1 MAREY
6 ATDVS
11 AEATAPE
18 EVTSTREYATA
29 PKMTAGDV
37 LERATALPKAIIQGV
52 GKLTGQSM
60 TMEPTEPVS
69 KSYGERGAEAA
80 TATGLGGAMGLVL
93 PKALQMVPNP
103 AIQTAGR
110 AMELVP
116 PSQRFLGGAFGGGL
130 SSLAGQTAEAYGAP
144 TAVKLPAEVISA
156 GLGDLV
162 GQKLTTA
169 ASNLAK
175 SFYYGAKGNLPL
187 ATSYFT
193 GAFGQP
199 MEERL
204 AAAAARQRQAFGK
217 PTGAIPGETET
228 KFQQATQEELKKQY
242 GYGKTTDVY
251 APETGTE
258 VMVPGTDMRVPA
270 KGIKPQTLKPTGETV
285 TKELPKDA
293 NGKEVPV
300 SEALRNE
307 FYTGV
312 NQIISKVAPEQRFSA
327 SPEYAQFLTN
337 LEPLV
342 AKGSSAG
349 GISRADFNSLK
360 QALGTDMGSMASR
373 KQYAETVDNLIRKWQ
388 GKLNA
393 EGKAA
398 IDADTAKNIR
408 GQLRESFGLW
418 SERNGLGTPEKNYR
432 AAYTAEKTAQAKDN
446 IPYVISH
453 YGDKP
458 EADKMALQISKDPEL
473 KAELDKALRQ
483 QLANTPT
490 EKLTEEFKRIDKLVV
505 RAGLSNPK
513 EMAEYRRLVNQIEAI
528 KKQGK
533 DATPYLERLKAGVL
547 RSAAIA
553 GAAQVP
559 SEVNNLQGNK

>member
-6 ATDVS
+6 ATDVAP
-11 AEATAPE
+11 AEDTQPTA
-18 EVTSTREYATA
+18 STREYATA

-37 LERATALPKAIIQGV
+37 LERATALPKAVIQGV

-69 KSYGERGAEAA
+69 KSYGERGVEAA
-80 TATGLGGAMGLVL
+80 ASTGLGAGMGLAL
-93 PKALQMVPNP
+93 PKVLQMVPNP
-103 AIQTAGR
+103 AVQTAGR
-110 AMELVP
+110 AMELIP
-116 PSQRFLGGAFGGGL
+116 PSARALGGATGGGL

-144 TAVKLPAEVISA
+144 TAVKLPLEVLSA
-156 GLGDLV
+156 GLGDIV

-175 SFYYGAKGNLPL
+175 SVYYGGKGNFPL
-187 ATSYFT
+187 AASYFT
-193 GAFGQP
+193 GAFGEP
-199 MEERL
+199 MEERVK
-204 AAAAARQRQAFGK
+204 AAATRQKQIFGK
-217 PTGAIPGETET
+217 PTETTPGETGN
-228 KFQQATQEELKKQY
+228 KFQTETQDALKKQY

-258 VMVPGTDMRVPA
+258 VMAPGTNMNVPA
-270 KGIKPQTLKPTGETV
+270 KGIKPATLKPTGETV
-285 TKELPKDA
+285 VKELPKDA
-293 NGKEVPV
+293 NGNEVPV
-300 SEALRNE
+300 SQALRND

-312 NQIISKVAPEQRFSA
+312 NQIITKVAPEQRFSA

-342 AKGSSAG
+342 AKGASAG

-408 GQLRESFGLW
+408 TQLRDNFSLW

-432 AAYTAEKTAQAKDN
+432 AAYTAEKNAQAKDN

-458 EADKMALQISKDPEL
+458 EADKMALQIAKDPDL

-490 EKLTEEFKRIDKLVV
+490 EKLTDEFKRIDKLVV

-513 EMAEYRRLVNQIEAI
+513 EMAEYRRLVNQIDAI
-528 KKQGK
+528 KRQGK
-533 DATPYLERLKAGVL
+533 DATPYLERLKTGII
-547 RSAAIA
+547 RSSAIA
-553 GAAQVP
+553 GAAQIP
-559 SEVNNLQGNK
+559 SEVSKFTGEQ

>member
-1 MAREY
+1 MADWED
-6 ATDVS
+6 APSSSVTVQS
-11 AEATAPE
+11 AGDGWEDAP
-18 EVTSTREYATA
+18 SS
-29 PKMTAGDV
+29 KMTVGEV
-37 LERATALPKAIIQGV
+37 VKRATALPKAVIQGV
-52 GKLTGQSM
+52 GKLTGQDVS
-60 TMEPTEPVS
+60 MEPTEPVQRT
-69 KSYGERGAEAA
+69 YGEQGTNVAA
-80 TATGLGGAMGLVL
+80 STGLGAGMGYIL

-110 AMELVP
+110 AMELIP
-116 PSQRFLGGAFGGGL
+116 PSQRVLGGAMGGGL

-144 TAVKLPAEVISA
+144 TAIKLPAEVISA

-175 SFYYGAKGNLPL
+175 SAYYGGKGNFPL
-187 ATSYFT
+187 AASYFT

-204 AAAAARQRQAFGK
+204 AAAAARQRQIFGK
-217 PTGAIPGETET
+217 PNAEAVAGETAD
-228 KFQQATQEELKKQY
+228 KFQRQTQDALKAQY

-258 VMVPGTDMRVPA
+258 LMVPGTDMSVPA
-270 KGIKPQTLKPTGETV
+270 KGIKPATLKPTGEVV
-285 TKELPKDA
+285 TKELPKDSFG
-293 NGKEVPV
+293 NEVPV
-300 SEALRNE
+300 SQALRE
-307 FYTGV
+307 DFYKGV
-312 NQIISKVAPEQRFSA
+312 NQIISKVTPEQRFST
-327 SPEYAQFLTN
+327 SPEYNRFINN

-342 AKGSSAG
+342 AKGADAG

-373 KQYAETVDNLIRKWQ
+373 REYAQTVDNLIRKWQ
-388 GKLNA
+388 GKLNS

-408 GQLRESFGLW
+408 SQLRDNFGLW

-432 AAYTAEKTAQAKDN
+432 AAYTAEKTAQAKDD

-458 EADKMALQISKDPEL
+458 AADKMALQISKDPEL
-473 KAELDKALRQ
+473 KGELNKALRQ

-490 EKLTEEFKRIDKLVV
+490 DKLVEEFKRIDKLVV

-513 EMAEYRRLVNQIEAI
+513 EMAEYRRMINQIDAI

-533 DATPYLERLKAGVL
+533 DATPYLERLKAGVI

-553 GAAQVP
+553 GAAQIP
-559 SEVNNLQGNK
+559 NEVSKVQGQ

>member
-6 ATDVS
+6 APEV
-11 AEATAPE
+11 ATEDLASTE
-18 EVTSTREYATA
+18 STSKREYAPA

-37 LERATALPKAIIQGV
+37 LERATALPKAVIQGV

-60 TMEPTEPVS
+60 TMEPTEPVQ
-69 KSYGERGAEAA
+69 KSYGERGIEAA
-80 TATGLGGAMGLVL
+80 ASTGLGATMGLVL

-110 AMELVP
+110 AMELIP
-116 PSQRFLGGAFGGGL
+116 PSQRMLGGATGGGL
-130 SSLAGQTAEAYGAP
+130 SSLASQTAESYGAP
-144 TAVKLPAEVISA
+144 TAVKLPLEVLSA
-156 GLGDLV
+156 GIGDIV

-169 ASNLAK
+169 AGNLAK

-204 AAAAARQRQAFGK
+204 KAASTLQRQIFGK
-217 PTGAIPGETET
+217 PTPETVAGETT
-228 KFQQATQEELKKQY
+228 DKFQREAQDALKKQY

-270 KGIKPQTLKPTGETV
+270 KGIQPATLKPTGETV
-285 TKELPKDA
+285 TKSLPKDA
-293 NGKEVPV
+293 NGNEVPV
-300 SEALRNE
+300 SQALRE
-307 FYTGV
+307 DFYNGV
-312 NQIISKVAPEQRFSA
+312 NQVISKVAPEQRFSS
-327 SPEYAQFLTN
+327 SPEYAQFLAD

-342 AKGSSAG
+342 AKGSAAG
-349 GISRADFNSLK
+349 GISRGDLNSLK
-360 QALGTDMGSMASR
+360 QALGTDMGSMGSR
-373 KQYAETVDNLIRKWQ
+373 QQYAQTVDNLIRKWQ
-388 GKLNA
+388 GKPNQT
-393 EGKAA
+393 GMSA
-398 IDADTAKNIR
+398 IDSETAGNIR
-408 GQLRESFGLW
+408 KQLRENFGLW

-432 AAYTAEKTAQAKDN
+432 AAYTAEKNAQAKDN

-458 EADKMALQISKDPEL
+458 QADKMAMQIAKDPEL
-473 KAELDKALRQ
+473 KSELNKALRQ

-490 EKLTEEFKRIDKLVV
+490 EKLVEEFKRIDKLVV

-513 EMAEYRRLVNQIEAI
+513 EMAEYRRLVNQIDAI

-533 DATPYLERLKAGVL
+533 DATPYLERLKAGVI

-553 GAAQVP
+553 GAAQIP
-559 SEVNNLQGNK
+559 SEVSKLQGQ

>member
-1 MAREY
+1 MADWED
-6 ATDVS
+6 APSSSVTVES
-11 AEATAPE
+11 AGDGWEDAP
-18 EVTSTREYATA
+18 A
-29 PKMTAGDV
+29 PKMTIGNV
-37 LERATALPKAIIQGV
+37 LERATALPKAVIQGI
-52 GKLTGQSM
+52 GKRTGQSM

-69 KSYGERGAEAA
+69 KSYGERATEAGASSV
-80 TATGLGGAMGLVL
+80 LGGAMGLAL

-116 PSQRFLGGAFGGGL
+116 PSQRFLGGFTGGGL
-130 SSLAGQTAEAYGAP
+130 SSLASQTAEAYGAP

-175 SFYYGAKGNLPL
+175 SVYYGGKGNFPL
-187 ATSYFT
+187 AASYFT

-204 AAAAARQRQAFGK
+204 AAAAARQKQVFGK
-217 PTGAIPGETET
+217 PNAEVVAGETT
-228 KFQQATQEELKKQY
+228 DKFQRETQDALKRQY

-258 VMVPGTDMRVPA
+258 VMVPGTNMNVPA
-270 KGIKPQTLKPTGETV
+270 KGIKPATLKPTGEVV

-293 NGKEVPV
+293 SGKEVPV
-300 SEALRNE
+300 SQALRDE
-307 FYTGV
+307 FYNGV
-312 NQIISKVAPEQRFSA
+312 NQIITKVPPEQRFSA
-327 SPEYAQFLTN
+327 SPEYAKFLSD

-342 AKGSSAG
+342 ARGSAAG
-349 GISRADFNSLK
+349 GISRGDLNSLK
-360 QALGTDMGSMASR
+360 QALGTDMGSVASR
-373 KQYAETVDNLIRKWQ
+373 QQYAQTVDNLIRKWQ

-393 EGKAA
+393 EGQAA
-398 IDADTAKNIR
+398 IDADVARSIR
-408 GQLRESFGLW
+408 QNLRDNFGLW

-458 EADKMALQISKDPEL
+458 AADKMALQIAKDPEL
-473 KAELDKALRQ
+473 KSELNKALRQ

-490 EKLTEEFKRIDKLVV
+490 EKLVDEFKRIDKLVV
-505 RAGLSNPK
+505 RAGLSNPQ
-513 EMAEYRRLVNQIEAI
+513 EMAEYRRLVNQIDAI

-533 DATPYLERLKAGVL
+533 DATPYLERLKAGVI

-553 GAAQVP
+553 GAAQIP
-559 SEVNNLQGNK
+559 NEVSKLKGQ

>member
-1 MAREY
+1 MADWED
-6 ATDVS
+6 APSSSVTVES
-11 AEATAPE
+11 AKDGWEDAP
-18 EVTSTREYATA
+18 A
-29 PKMTAGDV
+29 PKMTIGNV
-37 LERATALPKAIIQGV
+37 LERATALPKAVIQGV

-69 KSYGERGAEAA
+69 KPYGERGAEAL
-80 TATGLGGAMGLVL
+80 TASGLGGAMGLAL

-110 AMELVP
+110 AMELIP
-116 PSQRFLGGAFGGGL
+116 PSQRFLGGFTGGGL
-130 SSLAGQTAEAYGAP
+130 SSLASQTAEAYGAP

-175 SFYYGAKGNLPL
+175 SVYYGGKGNFPL
-187 ATSYFT
+187 AASYFT

-204 AAAAARQRQAFGK
+204 AAAAARQKQVFGK
-217 PTGAIPGETET
+217 PNAEVVAGETT
-228 KFQQATQEELKKQY
+228 DKFQRETQDALKKQY

-258 VMVPGTDMRVPA
+258 VMVPGTNMNVPA
-270 KGIKPQTLKPTGETV
+270 KGIKPATLKPTGEVV

-300 SEALRNE
+300 SQALRDE
-307 FYTGV
+307 FYNGV
-312 NQIISKVAPEQRFSA
+312 NQIITKVAPEQRFSA
-327 SPEYAQFLTN
+327 SPEYAKFLAD

-342 AKGSSAG
+342 ARGSAAG
-349 GISRADFNSLK
+349 GISRGDLNSLK
-360 QALGTDMGSMASR
+360 QALGTDMGSVASR
-373 KQYAETVDNLIRKWQ
+373 QQYAQTVDNLIRKWQ

-393 EGKAA
+393 EGQAA
-398 IDADTAKNIR
+398 IDADVARSIR
-408 GQLRESFGLW
+408 QNLRDNFGLW

-458 EADKMALQISKDPEL
+458 AADKMALQIAKDPEL
-473 KAELDKALRQ
+473 KSELNKALRQ

-490 EKLTEEFKRIDKLVV
+490 EKLVDEFKRIDKLVV
-505 RAGLSNPK
+505 RAGLSNPQ
-513 EMAEYRRLVNQIEAI
+513 EMAEYRRLVNQIDAI

-533 DATPYLERLKAGVL
+533 DATPYLERLKAGVI

-553 GAAQVP
+553 GAAQIP
-559 SEVNNLQGNK
+559 SEVSKLKGQ

>member
-6 ATDVS
+6 ATEVATEDVAP
-11 AEATAPE
+11 AET
-18 EVTSTREYATA
+18 TSTREYAPA
-29 PKMTAGDV
+29 PKMTFGDV
-37 LERATALPKAIIQGV
+37 VERATALPKAVIQGV
-52 GKLTGQSM
+52 GRLTGQSM
-60 TMEPTEPVS
+60 TTEPTEPIQR
-69 KSYGERGAEAA
+69 SYGEQGTNVAA
-80 TATGLGGAMGLVL
+80 ATGLGAGMGYIL

-110 AMELVP
+110 AMELIP
-116 PSQRFLGGAFGGGL
+116 PSQRMLGGGFGGGL
-130 SSLAGQTAEAYGAP
+130 SSLAGQTAETYGAP
-144 TAVKLPAEVISA
+144 TAVKLPLEVLSA
-156 GLGDLV
+156 GIGDIV

-175 SFYYGAKGNLPL
+175 AAYYGGRGNLPL

-204 AAAAARQRQAFGK
+204 AAATARQRQIFGK
-217 PTGAIPGETET
+217 PSPETVAGETT
-228 KFQQATQEELKKQY
+228 DKFQREVQDTLKKQY

-251 APETGTE
+251 APQTGTE

-270 KGIKPQTLKPTGETV
+270 KGIQPATLKPTGETV
-285 TKELPKDA
+285 TKSLPKDTFG
-293 NGKEVPV
+293 NEVPV
-300 SEALRNE
+300 SQALRE
-307 FYTGV
+307 DFYNGV
-312 NQIISKVAPEQRFSA
+312 NQIITKVAPEQRFST
-327 SPEYAQFLTN
+327 SPEYVKFIAD

-342 AKGSSAG
+342 AKGSAAG
-349 GISRADFNSLK
+349 GISRGDFNSLK
-360 QALGTDMGSMASR
+360 QALGTDMGSIASR
-373 KQYAETVDNLIRKWQ
+373 QEYAQTVDNLIRKWQ
-388 GKLNA
+388 GKPNQT
-393 EGKAA
+393 GVGA
-398 IDADTAKNIR
+398 IDADVAKNIR
-408 GQLRESFGLW
+408 QKLRDNFGLW

-458 EADKMALQISKDPEL
+458 QADKMALQISKDPEL
-473 KAELDKALRQ
+473 KAELNKALRQ

-490 EKLTEEFKRIDKLVV
+490 EKLVEEFKRIDKLVV
-505 RAGLSNPK
+505 RAGLSNPQ
-513 EMAEYRRLVNQIEAI
+513 EMAQYRRLVSQIDAI

-533 DATPYLERLKAGVL
+533 DATPYLERLKAGVI

-553 GAAQVP
+553 GAAQIP
-559 SEVNNLQGNK
+559 SEVSKLQGQ

>member
-1 MAREY
+1 MADWED
-6 ATDVS
+6 APSSSVTVES
-11 AEATAPE
+11 AGDGWEDAP
-18 EVTSTREYATA
+18 A
-29 PKMTAGDV
+29 PKITIGNV
-37 LERATALPKAIIQGV
+37 LERATALPKAVIQGI
-52 GKLTGQSM
+52 GKRTGQSM

-69 KSYGERGAEAA
+69 KSYGERATEAGASSV
-80 TATGLGGAMGLVL
+80 LGGAMGLAL

-116 PSQRFLGGAFGGGL
+116 PSQRFLGGFTGGGL
-130 SSLAGQTAEAYGAP
+130 SSLASQTAEAYGAP

-175 SFYYGAKGNLPL
+175 SVYYGGKGNFPL
-187 ATSYFT
+187 AASYFT

-204 AAAAARQRQAFGK
+204 AAAAARQKQVFGK
-217 PTGAIPGETET
+217 PNAEVVAGETT
-228 KFQQATQEELKKQY
+228 DKFQRETQDALKKQY

-251 APETGTE
+251 APETGTD
-258 VMVPGTDMRVPA
+258 VMVPGTNMNVPA
-270 KGIKPQTLKPTGETV
+270 KGIKPATLKPTGEVV

-300 SEALRNE
+300 SQALRDE
-307 FYTGV
+307 FYNGV
-312 NQIISKVAPEQRFSA
+312 NQIITKVPPEQRFSA
-327 SPEYAQFLTN
+327 SPEYAKFLAD

-342 AKGSSAG
+342 ARGSAAG
-349 GISRADFNSLK
+349 GISRGDLNSLK
-360 QALGTDMGSMASR
+360 QALGTDMGSVASR
-373 KQYAETVDNLIRKWQ
+373 QQYAQTVDNLIRKWQ

-393 EGKAA
+393 EGQAA
-398 IDADTAKNIR
+398 IDADVARSIR
-408 GQLRESFGLW
+408 QNLRDNFGLW

-458 EADKMALQISKDPEL
+458 AADKMALQIAKDPEL
-473 KAELDKALRQ
+473 KSELNKALRQ

-490 EKLTEEFKRIDKLVV
+490 EKLVDEFKRIDKLVV
-505 RAGLSNPK
+505 RAGLSNPQ
-513 EMAEYRRLVNQIEAI
+513 EMAEYRRLVNQIDAI

-533 DATPYLERLKAGVL
+533 DATPYLERLKAGVI

-553 GAAQVP
+553 GAAQIP
-559 SEVNNLQGNK
+559 NEVSKLKGQ

>member
-6 ATDVS
+6 ATEVPAETTS
-11 AEATAPE
+11 AEEP
-18 EVTSTREYATA
+18 VSKREYASS
-29 PKMTAGDV
+29 PKMTVGDV
-37 LERATALPKAIIQGV
+37 LERATALPKAVIQGV

-69 KSYGERGAEAA
+69 KSYGERGTEAGIS
-80 TATGLGGAMGLVL
+80 TGLGAGMGYIL
-93 PKALQMVPNP
+93 PKALQAVPNP
-103 AIQTAGR
+103 ALQTAGR
-110 AMELVP
+110 AMELIP
-116 PSQRFLGGAFGGGL
+116 PSQRMLGGAMGGGL
-130 SSLAGQTAEAYGAP
+130 SSLASQTAEAYGAP
-144 TAVKLPAEVISA
+144 TAVKLPAELISA

-204 AAAAARQRQAFGK
+204 AAAAARQKQAFGK
-217 PTGAIPGETET
+217 PTEAIPGETET

-251 APETGTE
+251 APETGTD
-258 VMVPGTDMRVPA
+258 VMVPGTDMNVPA
-270 KGIKPQTLKPTGETV
+270 KGIKPATLKPTGETV
-285 TKELPKDA
+285 TKTLPKDA
-293 NGKEVPV
+293 QGNEVPV
-300 SEALRNE
+300 SQALRDD
-307 FYTGV
+307 FYNGV
-312 NQIISKVAPEQRFSA
+312 NQIITKAAPEDRFSA
-327 SPEYAQFLTN
+327 SPEYARFISG

-373 KQYAETVDNLIRKWQ
+373 QEYAQTVDNLIRKWQ

-408 GQLRESFGLW
+408 GQLRDSFGLW

-432 AAYTAEKTAQAKDN
+432 SAYTAEKTAQAKDD
-446 IPYVISH
+446 IPYLISH

-458 EADKMALQISKDPEL
+458 AADKMALQISKDPDL
-473 KAELDKALRQ
+473 KSELDKALRQ

-490 EKLTEEFKRIDKLVV
+490 EKIAEEFKRVDKLLV

-513 EMAEYRRLVNQIEAI
+513 EMNEYRRLVNQIDAI
-528 KKQGK
+528 RKKGK
-533 DATPYLERLKAGVL
+533 DATPYVERLKAGIL

-553 GAAQVP
+553 GASEAVNQV
-559 SEVNNLQGNK
+559 NKITGEQ

>member
-1 MAREY
+1 MADWE
-6 ATDVS
+6 D
-11 AEATAPE
+11 APSSS
-18 EVTSTREYATA
+18 VTVEPAGSGWEDAPA
-29 PKMTAGDV
+29 PKMTVGEV
-37 LERATALPKAIIQGV
+37 VKRATALPKAVIQGV

-60 TMEPTEPVS
+60 TMEPTEPVY
-69 KSYGERGAEAA
+69 KPYGERGVEALA
-80 TATGLGGAMGLVL
+80 SSGLGAGMGLVL

-110 AMELVP
+110 AMELIP
-116 PSQRFLGGAFGGGL
+116 PSQRMLGGFTGGGL
-130 SSLAGQTAEAYGAP
+130 SSLASQTAEAYGAP

-175 SFYYGAKGNLPL
+175 AAYYGGKGNLPL
-187 ATSYFT
+187 ASSYFF

-204 AAAAARQRQAFGK
+204 AAAAAKQRQVFGK
-217 PTGAIPGETET
+217 PNAEAVAGETT
-228 KFQQATQEELKKQY
+228 NKFQTETQDALKKQY

-258 VMVPGTDMRVPA
+258 VMVPGTNMGVPA
-270 KGIKPQTLKPTGETV
+270 KGIKPATLKPTGEVV

-293 NGKEVPV
+293 NGNEVPV
-300 SEALRNE
+300 SQALRDE
-307 FYTGV
+307 FYNGV
-312 NQIISKVAPEQRFSA
+312 NQIITKVAPEQRFSA
-327 SPEYAQFLTN
+327 SPEYAKFIAD

-342 AKGSSAG
+342 ARGSAAG
-349 GISRADFNSLK
+349 GISRGDLNSLK
-360 QALGTDMGSMASR
+360 QALGTDMGSIGSR
-373 KQYAETVDNLIRKWQ
+373 QQYAQTVDNLIRKWQ

-393 EGKAA
+393 EGQAA
-398 IDADTAKNIR
+398 IDADVARGIR
-408 GQLRESFGLW
+408 QNLRNNFGLW

-458 EADKMALQISKDPEL
+458 QADKMALQISKDPEL
-473 KAELDKALRQ
+473 KVELNKALRQ

-490 EKLTEEFKRIDKLVV
+490 EKLVDEFKRIDKLVV

-513 EMAEYRRLVNQIEAI
+513 EMAEYRRLVNQIDAI

-533 DATPYLERLKAGVL
+533 DATPYLERLKAGVI
-547 RSAAIA
+547 RSATIA
-553 GAAQVP
+553 GAAQIP
-559 SEVNNLQGNK
+559 NEASKLQGQ

>member
-1 MAREY
+1 MADWED
-6 ATDVS
+6 APSSSVTVES
-11 AEATAPE
+11 AGDGWEDAP
-18 EVTSTREYATA
+18 A
-29 PKMTAGDV
+29 PKMTIGNV
-37 LERATALPKAIIQGV
+37 LERATALPKAVIQGI
-52 GKLTGQSM
+52 GKRTGQSM

-69 KSYGERGAEAA
+69 KSYGERATEAGASSV
-80 TATGLGGAMGLVL
+80 LGGAMGLAL

-116 PSQRFLGGAFGGGL
+116 PSQRFLGGFTGGGL
-130 SSLAGQTAEAYGAP
+130 SSLASQTAEAYGAP

-175 SFYYGAKGNLPL
+175 SVYYGGKGNFPL
-187 ATSYFT
+187 AASYFT

-204 AAAAARQRQAFGK
+204 AAAAARQKQVFGK
-217 PTGAIPGETET
+217 PNAEVVAGETT
-228 KFQQATQEELKKQY
+228 DKFQRETQDALKRQY

-258 VMVPGTDMRVPA
+258 VMVPGTNMNVPA
-270 KGIKPQTLKPTGETV
+270 KGIKPATLKPTGEVV

-293 NGKEVPV
+293 SGKEVPV
-300 SEALRNE
+300 SQALRDE
-307 FYTGV
+307 FYNGV
-312 NQIISKVAPEQRFSA
+312 NQIITKVPPEQRFSA
-327 SPEYAQFLTN
+327 SPEYAKFLSD

-342 AKGSSAG
+342 ARGSAAG
-349 GISRADFNSLK
+349 GISRGDLNSLK
-360 QALGTDMGSMASR
+360 QALGTDMGSVASR
-373 KQYAETVDNLIRKWQ
+373 QQYAQTVDNLIRKWQ

-393 EGKAA
+393 EGQAA
-398 IDADTAKNIR
+398 IDADVARSIR
-408 GQLRESFGLW
+408 QNLRDNFGLW

-458 EADKMALQISKDPEL
+458 AADKMALQIAKDPEL
-473 KAELDKALRQ
+473 KSELNKALRQ

-490 EKLTEEFKRIDKLVV
+490 EKLVDEFKRIDKLVV
-505 RAGLSNPK
+505 RAGLSNPQ
-513 EMAEYRRLVNQIEAI
+513 EMAEYRRLVNQIDAI

-533 DATPYLERLKAGVL
+533 DATPYLERLKAGVI

-553 GAAQVP
+553 GAAQIP
-559 SEVNNLQGNK
+559 NEVSKLQGQ

>member
-6 ATDVS
+6 APEVATEDVAS
-11 AEATAPE
+11 TES
-18 EVTSTREYATA
+18 TSKREYAPA

-37 LERATALPKAIIQGV
+37 LERATALPKAVIQGV

-60 TMEPTEPVS
+60 TMEPTEPVQ
-69 KSYGERGAEAA
+69 KSYGERGVEAA
-80 TATGLGGAMGLVL
+80 ASTGLGATMGLVL

-110 AMELVP
+110 AMELIP
-116 PSQRFLGGAFGGGL
+116 PSQRMLGGATGGGL
-130 SSLAGQTAEAYGAP
+130 SSLASQTAESYGAP
-144 TAVKLPAEVISA
+144 TAVKLPLEVLSA
-156 GLGDLV
+156 GIGDIV

-169 ASNLAK
+169 AGNLAK

-204 AAAAARQRQAFGK
+204 KAASTLQRQTFGK
-217 PTGAIPGETET
+217 PTPETVAGETT
-228 KFQQATQEELKKQY
+228 DKFQREAQDALKKQY

-270 KGIKPQTLKPTGETV
+270 KGIQPATLKPTGETV
-285 TKELPKDA
+285 TKSLPKDA
-293 NGKEVPV
+293 NGNEVPV
-300 SEALRNE
+300 SQALRE
-307 FYTGV
+307 DFYNGV
-312 NQIISKVAPEQRFSA
+312 NQVISKVAPEQRFSS
-327 SPEYAQFLTN
+327 SPEYAQFLAD

-342 AKGSSAG
+342 AKGSAAG
-349 GISRADFNSLK
+349 GISRGDLNSLK
-360 QALGTDMGSMASR
+360 QALGTDMGSMGSR
-373 KQYAETVDNLIRKWQ
+373 QQYAQTVDNLIRKWQ
-388 GKLNA
+388 GKPNQT
-393 EGKAA
+393 GMSA
-398 IDADTAKNIR
+398 IDSETAGNIR
-408 GQLRESFGLW
+408 KQLRENFGLW

-432 AAYTAEKTAQAKDN
+432 AAYTAEKNAQAKDN

-458 EADKMALQISKDPEL
+458 QADKMAMQIAKDPEL
-473 KAELDKALRQ
+473 KSELNKALRQ

-490 EKLTEEFKRIDKLVV
+490 EKLVEEFKRIDKLVV

-513 EMAEYRRLVNQIEAI
+513 EMAEYRRLVNQIDAI

-533 DATPYLERLKAGVL
+533 DATPYLERLKAGVI

-553 GAAQVP
+553 GAAQIP
-559 SEVNNLQGNK
+559 SEVSKLQGQ

>member
-1 MAREY
+1 MADWED
-6 ATDVS
+6 APSSSVTVES
-11 AEATAPE
+11 AGDGWEDAP
-18 EVTSTREYATA
+18 A
-29 PKMTAGDV
+29 PKITIGNV
-37 LERATALPKAIIQGV
+37 LERATALPKAVIQGI
-52 GKLTGQSM
+52 GKRTGQSM

-69 KSYGERGAEAA
+69 KSYGERATEAGASSV
-80 TATGLGGAMGLVL
+80 LGGAMGLAL

-116 PSQRFLGGAFGGGL
+116 PSQRFLGGFTGGGL
-130 SSLAGQTAEAYGAP
+130 SSLASQTAEAYGAP

-175 SFYYGAKGNLPL
+175 SVYYGGKGNFPL
-187 ATSYFT
+187 AASYFT

-204 AAAAARQRQAFGK
+204 AAAAARQKQVFGK
-217 PTGAIPGETET
+217 PNAEVVAGETT
-228 KFQQATQEELKKQY
+228 DKFQRETQDALKKQY

-258 VMVPGTDMRVPA
+258 VMVPGTNMNVPA
-270 KGIKPQTLKPTGETV
+270 KGIKPATLKPTGEVV

-300 SEALRNE
+300 SQALRDE
-307 FYTGV
+307 FYNGV
-312 NQIISKVAPEQRFSA
+312 NQIITKVPPEQRFSA
-327 SPEYAQFLTN
+327 SPEYAKFLAD

-342 AKGSSAG
+342 ARGSAAG
-349 GISRADFNSLK
+349 GISRGDLNSLK
-360 QALGTDMGSMASR
+360 QALGTDMGSVASR
-373 KQYAETVDNLIRKWQ
+373 QQYAQTVDNLIRKWQ

-393 EGKAA
+393 EGQAA
-398 IDADTAKNIR
+398 IDADVARSIR
-408 GQLRESFGLW
+408 QNLRDNFGLW

-458 EADKMALQISKDPEL
+458 AADKMALQIAKDPEL
-473 KAELDKALRQ
+473 KSELNKALRQ

-490 EKLTEEFKRIDKLVV
+490 EKLVDEFKRIDKLVV
-505 RAGLSNPK
+505 RAGLSNPQ
-513 EMAEYRRLVNQIEAI
+513 EMAEYRRLVNQIDAI

-533 DATPYLERLKAGVL
+533 DATPYLERLKAGVI

-553 GAAQVP
+553 GAAQIP
-559 SEVNNLQGNK
+559 NEVSKLKGQ

>member
-11 AEATAPE
+11 AETTAPE
-18 EVTSTREYATA
+18 EVTSTREYAPA
-29 PKMTAGDV
+29 PKMTIGDV
-37 LERATALPKAIIQGV
+37 VERATALPKAVIQGV

-69 KSYGERGAEAA
+69 KSYGERATEAGVSA
-80 TATGLGGAMGLVL
+80 GLGAGMGLVL

-103 AIQTAGR
+103 VIQTAGR
-110 AMELVP
+110 AMELIP
-116 PSQRFLGGAFGGGL
+116 PSQRMLGGFTGGGL
-130 SSLAGQTAEAYGAP
+130 SSLASQTAEAYGAP

-175 SFYYGAKGNLPL
+175 SVYYGGKGNFPL
-187 ATSYFT
+187 AASYFT

-204 AAAAARQRQAFGK
+204 AAAAARQKQVFGK
-217 PTGAIPGETET
+217 PTAETVAGETGT
-228 KFQQATQEELKKQY
+228 KFQTETQDALKKQY
-242 GYGKTTDVY
+242 GYGKSTEVY

-258 VMVPGTDMRVPA
+258 VMVPGANMNVPA
-270 KGIKPQTLKPTGETV
+270 KGIKPATLKPTGETV
-285 TKELPKDA
+285 IKALPKDA
-293 NGKEVPV
+293 NGNEVPV
-300 SEALRNE
+300 SQALRDE

-312 NQIISKVAPEQRFSA
+312 NQIITKVAPEQRFSA

-373 KQYAETVDNLIRKWQ
+373 QQYAETVDNLIRKWQ

-408 GQLRESFGLW
+408 AQLRENFGLW

-458 EADKMALQISKDPEL
+458 QADKMALQISKDPEL
-473 KAELDKALRQ
+473 KVELDKALRQ

-490 EKLTEEFKRIDKLVV
+490 EKLTDEFKRIDKLVV

-513 EMAEYRRLVNQIEAI
+513 EMAEYRRLVNQIDAI

-533 DATPYLERLKAGVL
+533 DATPYLERLKAGVI

-553 GAAQVP
+553 GAAQIP
-559 SEVNNLQGNK
+559 NEVSKLQGK

>member
-6 ATDVS
+6 APEVATEDVAP
-11 AEATAPE
+11 AETA
-18 EVTSTREYATA
+18 STREYASA

-37 LERATALPKAIIQGV
+37 LERATALPKAVIQGV
-52 GKLTGQSM
+52 GKLTGQNIS
-60 TMEPTEPVS
+60 MEPTEPVS
-69 KSYGERGAEAA
+69 KSYGERATEA
-80 TATGLGGAMGLVL
+80 TASTGLGGAMGYVL

-116 PSQRFLGGAFGGGL
+116 PSQRIAGGMTGGGL
-130 SSLAGQTAEAYGAP
+130 SSLASQTAEAYGAP
-144 TAVKLPAEVISA
+144 TAIKLPAEVISA

-175 SFYYGAKGNLPL
+175 AAYYGGKGNLPL
-187 ATSYFT
+187 ASSYFF
-193 GAFGQP
+193 GSFGQP

-204 AAAAARQRQAFGK
+204 AAAAARQKQVFGK
-217 PTGAIPGETET
+217 PSPEAVAGETT
-228 KFQQATQEELKKQY
+228 NKFQSETQDALKKQY
-242 GYGKTTDVY
+242 GFGKTTEVY

-258 VMVPGTDMRVPA
+258 VMVPGTDMSVPA
-270 KGIKPQTLKPTGETV
+270 KGIKPATLKPTGEVV
-285 TKELPKDA
+285 TKELPKDTFG
-293 NGKEVPV
+293 NEVPV
-300 SEALRNE
+300 SQALRE
-307 FYTGV
+307 DFYKGV
-312 NQIISKVAPEQRFSA
+312 NQIISKVSPEQRFST
-327 SPEYAQFLTN
+327 SPEYNRFINN

-342 AKGSSAG
+342 AKGASAG

-373 KQYAETVDNLIRKWQ
+373 REYAQTVDNLIRKWQ
-388 GKLNA
+388 GKLNT

-398 IDADTAKNIR
+398 IDADTAKSIR
-408 GQLRESFGLW
+408 SQLRDNFGLW

-432 AAYTAEKTAQAKDN
+432 AAYTAEKTAQAKDD

-458 EADKMALQISKDPEL
+458 AADKMALQISKDPEL
-473 KAELDKALRQ
+473 KGELNKALRQ

-490 EKLTEEFKRIDKLVV
+490 ENLVEEFKRIDKLVV

-513 EMAEYRRLVNQIEAI
+513 EMAEYRRMINQIDAI

-533 DATPYLERLKAGVL
+533 DATPYLERLKAGVI

-553 GAAQVP
+553 GAAQIP
-559 SEVNNLQGNK
+559 NEVSKVQGQ

>member
-1 MAREY
+1 MADWED
-6 ATDVS
+6 APSSSVTVESAGDSWEDAPVS
-11 AEATAPE
+11 
-18 EVTSTREYATA
+18 
-29 PKMTAGDV
+29 KMTVGNV
-37 LERATALPKAIIQGV
+37 IERATALPKAAIQGI

-69 KSYGERGAEAA
+69 KSYGERGAEGL
-80 TATGLGGAMGLVL
+80 TATGLGAGIGYAL
-93 PKALQMVPNP
+93 PKILQAIP
-103 AIQTAGR
+103 ATKPLGM

-116 PSQRFLGGAFGGGL
+116 AGQRISGGAFGGGL
-130 SSLAGQTAEAYGAP
+130 SSLASQTAEAYGAP
-144 TAVKLPAEVISA
+144 TAIKLPAEVISA

-162 GQKLTTA
+162 GQKLTSSLT
-169 ASNLAK
+169 NLSK
-175 SFYYGAKGNLPL
+175 SLYYGAKGNLPL
-187 ATSYFT
+187 AGSYLA

-204 AAAAARQRQAFGK
+204 AAAAARQKQVFGK
-217 PTGAIPGETET
+217 PSPEMVAGETVD
-228 KFQQATQEELKKQY
+228 KFQRQTQDSLKAQY

-258 VMVPGTDMRVPA
+258 VMVPGTDMSVPA
-270 KGIKPQTLKPTGETV
+270 KGIKPATLKPTGEVV
-285 TKELPKDA
+285 TKELPKDTFG
-293 NGKEVPV
+293 NEVPV
-300 SEALRNE
+300 SQALRE
-307 FYTGV
+307 DFYKGV
-312 NQIISKVAPEQRFSA
+312 NQIISKVAPEQRFSV
-327 SPEYAQFLTN
+327 SPEYDRFINN

-342 AKGSSAG
+342 AKGASAG

-373 KQYAETVDNLIRKWQ
+373 REYAQTVDNLIRKWQ
-388 GKLNA
+388 GKLNT

-398 IDADTAKNIR
+398 IDADTAKSIR
-408 GQLRESFGLW
+408 SQLRDNFGLW

-432 AAYTAEKTAQAKDN
+432 AAYTAEKTAQAKDD

-458 EADKMALQISKDPEL
+458 DADKMALQISKDPEL
-473 KAELDKALRQ
+473 KSELNKALRQ

-490 EKLTEEFKRIDKLVV
+490 EKLVEEFKRIDKLVV

-513 EMAEYRRLVNQIEAI
+513 EMSEYRRLINQIDAI

-533 DATPYLERLKAGVL
+533 DATPYLERLKAQTV

-553 GAAQVP
+553 GAAQIP
-559 SEVNNLQGNK
+559 NEALNLQGNQ

>member
-1 MAREY
+1 MSDWEDAPSSSVTVEP
-6 ATDVS
+6 AAKEWEDAPVS
-11 AEATAPE
+11 
-18 EVTSTREYATA
+18 
-29 PKMTAGDV
+29 KMTVGNV
-37 LERATALPKAIIQGV
+37 IERATALPKAVIQGI
-52 GKLTGQSM
+52 GKVTGQSM
-60 TMEPTEPVS
+60 TMEPTEPVQRT
-69 KSYGERGAEAA
+69 YGEQGTNVAA
-80 TATGLGGAMGLVL
+80 STGLGAGMGYIL

-110 AMELVP
+110 AMELIP
-116 PSQRFLGGAFGGGL
+116 PSQRVLGGAMGGGL

-144 TAVKLPAEVISA
+144 TAVKLPAEVIAA

-175 SFYYGAKGNLPL
+175 SAYYGGKGNFPL
-187 ATSYFT
+187 AASYFT

-204 AAAAARQRQAFGK
+204 AAAAARQRQIFGK
-217 PTGAIPGETET
+217 PNAEAVAGETAD
-228 KFQQATQEELKKQY
+228 KFQRQTQDALKAQY

-258 VMVPGTDMRVPA
+258 LMVPGTNMGVPA
-270 KGIKPQTLKPTGETV
+270 KGIKPATLKPTGETV
-285 TKELPKDA
+285 TKSLPKDA
-293 NGKEVPV
+293 FGNDVPV
-300 SEALRNE
+300 SQALRE
-307 FYTGV
+307 DFYSGV
-312 NQIISKVAPEQRFSA
+312 NQVISKVAPEQRFST
-327 SPEYAQFLTN
+327 SPEYNKFITN
-337 LEPLV
+337 LQPLV
-342 AKGSSAG
+342 AKGESAG
-349 GISRADFNSLK
+349 GIGRADFNSLK

-373 KQYAETVDNLIRKWQ
+373 REYAQTVDNLIRKWQ

-408 GQLRESFGLW
+408 SQLRDSFGLW

-458 EADKMALQISKDPEL
+458 QADKMALQISKDPEL
-473 KAELDKALRQ
+473 KGELNKALRQ

-490 EKLTEEFKRIDKLVV
+490 EKLVDEFKRIDKLVV

-513 EMAEYRRLVNQIEAI
+513 EMAEYRRLVNQIDAI

-533 DATPYLERLKAGVL
+533 DATPYLERLKAGVI

-553 GAAQVP
+553 GAAQIP
-559 SEVNNLQGNK
+559 NEVSKLQGQ

>member
-1 MAREY
+1 MA
-6 ATDVS
+6 TNPFDQFDT
-11 AEATAPE
+11 AEATTEANPFDKFDE
-18 EVTSTREYATA
+18 KK
-29 PKMTAGDV
+29 KMSIGDV
-37 LERATALPKAIIQGV
+37 VERATALPKAVIQGV

-69 KSYGERGAEAA
+69 KSYGERGTEAA
-80 TATGLGGAMGLVL
+80 ISTGLGGAMGLVL

-116 PSQRFLGGAFGGGL
+116 PSQRILGGATGGGL
-130 SSLAGQTAEAYGAP
+130 SSLASQTAEAYGAP

-175 SFYYGAKGNLPL
+175 AAYYGGKGNLPL
-187 ATSYFT
+187 ASSYFF
-193 GAFGQP
+193 GAFGEP

-204 AAAAARQRQAFGK
+204 ASAAARQRQMFGK
-217 PTGAIPGETET
+217 PSPEAVAGETT
-228 KFQQATQEELKKQY
+228 DKFQRETQDALKAQY
-242 GYGKTTDVY
+242 GYGKKTDVY

-270 KGIKPQTLKPTGETV
+270 KGIKPATLKPTGETV
-285 TKELPKDA
+285 TKELPKDV
-293 NGKEVPV
+293 NGNEVPV
-300 SEALRNE
+300 SQALRDD
-307 FYTGV
+307 FYKGV
-312 NQIISKVAPEQRFSA
+312 NQIITKVAPEDRFSA

-388 GKLNA
+388 GKLNT

-398 IDADTAKNIR
+398 IDADTARNIR

-432 AAYTAEKTAQAKDN
+432 AAYTAEKNAQAKDN

-473 KAELDKALRQ
+473 KSELNKALRQ

-490 EKLTEEFKRIDKLVV
+490 EKLVEEFKRIDKLVV

-513 EMAEYRRLVNQIEAI
+513 EMAEYRRMINQIDAI
-528 KKQGK
+528 RKQGK
-533 DATPYLERLKAGVL
+533 DATPYLERLKAGII

-559 SEVNNLQGNK
+559 NAVNNLQGQ

>member
-1 MAREY
+1 MPANPF
-6 ATDVS
+6 DQFDS
-11 AEATAPE
+11 AETATEANPFDKFDE
-18 EVTSTREYATA
+18 A
-29 PKMTAGDV
+29 PKMTVGNV
-37 LERATALPKAIIQGV
+37 LERATALPKAVIQGI
-52 GKLTGQSM
+52 GKVTGQSM
-60 TMEPTEPVS
+60 TMEPTEPIQR
-69 KSYGERGAEAA
+69 SYGEQGTNVAA
-80 TATGLGGAMGLVL
+80 ATGLGAGMGYIL

-116 PSQRFLGGAFGGGL
+116 PSQRMLGGATGAGL
-130 SSLAGQTAEAYGAP
+130 SSLAGQTAETYGAP
-144 TAVKLPAEVISA
+144 TAVKLPLEVLSA
-156 GLGDLV
+156 GIGDIV

-175 SFYYGAKGNLPL
+175 AAYYGGRGNLPL

-204 AAAAARQRQAFGK
+204 KAASTLQRQTFGK
-217 PTGAIPGETET
+217 PNPETVAGETT
-228 KFQQATQEELKKQY
+228 NKFQTETQDALKKQY

-258 VMVPGTDMRVPA
+258 VMVPGTNMNVPA
-270 KGIKPQTLKPTGETV
+270 KGIQPATLKPTGETV
-285 TKELPKDA
+285 TKSLPKDA
-293 NGKEVPV
+293 SGNEVPV
-300 SEALRNE
+300 SQALRE
-307 FYTGV
+307 DFYNGV
-312 NQIISKVAPEQRFSA
+312 NQIITKVAPEQRFSA
-327 SPEYAQFLTN
+327 SPEYVKFIAD

-342 AKGSSAG
+342 ARGSAAG
-349 GISRADFNSLK
+349 GISRGDLNSLK
-360 QALGTDMGSMASR
+360 QALNTDMGSMGSR
-373 KQYAETVDNLIRKWQ
+373 QQYAQTVDNLIRKWQ

-393 EGKAA
+393 EGQAA
-398 IDADTAKNIR
+398 IDADVARGIRKN
-408 GQLRESFGLW
+408 LRDNFGMW

-458 EADKMALQISKDPEL
+458 QADKMALQISKDPEL
-473 KAELDKALRQ
+473 KAELNKALRQ

-490 EKLTEEFKRIDKLVV
+490 EKLVEEFKRIDKLVV
-505 RAGLSNPK
+505 RAGLSNPQ
-513 EMAEYRRLVNQIEAI
+513 EMAQYRRLVNQIDAI

-533 DATPYLERLKAGVL
+533 DATPYLERLKAGVI

-553 GAAQVP
+553 GAAQIP
-559 SEVNNLQGNK
+559 SEVSKLQGQ